1 MRPGRQASF
10 AIRVPYTICLL
21 RFCRLREIV
30 SPNTHGEVNAF
41 PKTIVPGHSRT
52 PPTRTPTTQFH
63 RPGPKSAGA
72 LAAQD
77 VGGARQRRR
86 DQHALPAVRREM
98 PRLARQQTHAAGGAR
113 FRRTPRD
120 AARCRVGRRA
130 PPYAEGRL
138 AVRRL
143 RQAVLSV
150 CGVTPTTQ
158 SRRGVPS
165 RGSDSESTPSSRY
178 TLASAPAALAQSAER
193 LTRNEKVVGS
203 IPTGGSTQNPRSEV
217 GS

>member
-98 PRLARQQTHAAGGAR
+98 PRLARQQTHAAGVRASAVRQETPLAAVWDGVP
-113 FRRTPRD
+113 RRTPR
-120 AARCRVGRRA
+120 AGSPYGGCGR
-130 PPYAEGRL
+130 PCCP
-138 AVRRL
+138 
-143 RQAVLSV
+143 SV
-150 CGVTPTTQ
+150 
-158 SRRGVPS
+158 
-165 RGSDSESTPSSRY
+165 E
-178 TLASAPAALAQSAER
+178 
-193 LTRNEKVVGS
+193 
-203 IPTGGSTQNPRSEV
+203 
-217 GS
+217 